1 MLNSYTSMLTNFK
14 SSCAN
19 PSIYKKSEEKR
30 LSKHRVPVVIIMV
43 ILLSLANLK
52 GLTAQAQGA
61 MSTFFQRDYVGLSVR
76 VDATQEIVPGENL
89 AVRVSVTCT
98 AIGVNVENF
107 NLAVYGFRNG
117 REKIQLNAF
126 EIIRDSALTF
136 NSTYES
142 RYNVSVP
149 NEVWGPI
156 YAELQFKYTIH
167 GTEFADEP
175 SFAITT
181 VRNVNYEQLQRDF
194 EQLQANFNQLN
205 ASYNL
210 LNSTY
215 WTIKALYAQ
224 LNASY
229 EELNSQF
236 TAKSA
241 SYEQLQQNFNKLSET
256 YSQLESSY
264 GQLEDLY
271 AKLNAVYNELTQ
283 NYTGLDQNYTE
294 LNQNY
299 TILNATYAKLDDNFT
314 SLQGSLDEAAGTRQ
328 VTLVLGVMTALFVGT
343 TVFLLIRKPKQYYW

>member
-1 MLNSYTSMLTNFK
+1 M
-14 SSCAN
+14 A
-19 PSIYKKSEEKR
+19 
-30 LSKHRVPVVIIMV
+30 
-43 ILLSLANLK
+43 ILLALANLK
-52 GLTAQAQGA
+52 GLTAQAQGS
-61 MSTFFQRDYVGLSVR
+61 MSTFFQRDYVGLSIR

-98 AIGVNVENF
+98 AIGVNVENI

-117 REKIQLNAF
+117 REKIQLNTF
-126 EIIRDSALTF
+126 EVIRNSALTF
-136 NSTYES
+136 NSTHES

-167 GTEFADEP
+167 DTQFADEP

-181 VRNVNYEQLQRDF
+181 VRNVYYEQLQRDF

-205 ASYNL
+205 ASYNQL
-210 LNSTY
+210 SSTY
-215 WTIKALYAQ
+215 LALQALYAQ

-229 EELNSQF
+229 AELNVVF
-236 TAKSA
+236 AAKSA
-241 SYEQLQQNFNKLSET
+241 SYEQLQQNFNKLSES
-256 YSQLESSY
+256 YSQLDSSY
-264 GQLEDLY
+264 SKLEDLY
-271 AKLNAVYNELTQ
+271 AQLDALYNELNQ

-299 TILNATYAKLDDNFT
+299 TILNSTYMDLNGTYAKLDENYT
-314 SLQGSLDEAAGTRQ
+314 SLQGNLDGSLDEAAGTRQ